1 VDTLLAPL
9 EFVVS
14 WIMIGWHALLAP
26 VFGTDSGGGWALS
39 IVGLVVVVRI
49 LMIPLFVRQIHSSR
63 KMQLLQPQ
71 VREIQKKY
79 EGDRERQQQALL
91 ALYRDTKTNPF
102 ASCLPILL
110 QAPVFFALFRTLNSL
125 GQDPPV
131 GLGAF
136 ADRPELTESAAN
148 ATLFGAPLFA
158 TFRDAPN
165 TETQIVAAVLVVIM
179 VATTFFS
186 QRQLMR
192 KNMPQA
198 ALEGPFAQQQKILLY
213 LLPLMFLFSGYT
225 FPIGVV
231 LYWCVS
237 NFWSM
242 GQQYYVIRRMP
253 APGSQ
258 AEADYLRRT
267 AAKESGKDQGK
278 IRRKDKKDE
287 DKDSDAPAE
296 PGPDGAGGGT
306 GGGGTATATKGGTA
320 GPTGNGSGPAGSPR
334 RQQPKRTSRSQRR
347 AGQARKT

>member
-14 WIMIGWHALLAP
+14 WIMIGWHAVLAP
-26 VFGTDSGGGWALS
+26 IFGTDSGSGWALS

-49 LMIPLFVRQIHSSR
+49 LLIPLFVRQIHSSR
-63 KMQLLQPQ
+63 KLQLLQPQ

-79 EGDRERQQQALL
+79 EGDRERQQQALM

-179 VATTFFS
+179 VATTYFS

-192 KNMPQA
+192 KNMPKE
-198 ALEGPFAQQQKILLY
+198 ALQGPFAQQQKILLY
-213 LLPLMFLFSGYT
+213 LLPVMFLFSGYT

-237 NFWSM
+237 NIWSM

-258 AEADYLRRT
+258 AEADYLKRK
-267 AAKESGKDQGK
+267 AAKGKK
-278 IRRKDKKDE
+278 SPDE
-287 DKDSDAPAE
+287 PKPDAA
-296 PGPDGAGGGT
+296 GDGET
-306 GGGGTATATKGGTA
+306 GGGRGTTTAVKDRPRDGKHRDGRPA
-320 GPTGNGSGPAGSPR
+320 DGPKTDGARPAGTGSPPGG
-334 RQQPKRTSRSQRR
+334 RQQPKRTTRSQRKTR
-347 AGQARKT
+347 PAGKG